1 MHFGDFYNRVP
12 AFCTL
17 QGTRRWHPDKKLAD
31 VRKEMDEVLASV
43 SLPAGVAVVC
53 DWMFVGESYVVDRED
68 PVVRSQCRAI
78 QSVTGV
84 TPEFKGVSVVTDANR
99 LVPLG
104 GVPTVLCA
112 FDNEFA
118 HADAEYVR
126 IDRLLEP
133 CRIMTLTA
141 LEYLNG

>member
-1 MHFGDFYNRVP
+1 
-12 AFCTL
+12 
-17 QGTRRWHPDKKLAD
+17 
-31 VRKEMDEVLASV
+31 
-43 SLPAGVAVVC
+43 
-53 DWMFVGESYVVDRED
+53 
-68 PVVRSQCRAI
+68 
-78 QSVTGV
+78 
-84 TPEFKGVSVVTDANR
+84 

-104 GVPTVLCA
+104 GVPTVLCG

-133 CRIMTLTA
+133 CRIMTLTV